1 MQKVINAMAVLSF
14 AVSSGVVA
22 AGVVLY
28 NSQDKIVD
36 GIKQRVVE
44 GVSEALPE
52 MLTGALGGMQM
63 GEDLAPSLPSTP
75 DTDKFGPGF

>member
-1 MQKVINAMAVLSF
+1 MAVLSF

>member
-44 GVSEALPE
+44 GVSEALPD
-52 MLTGALGGMQM
+52 LITGAL
-63 GEDLAPSLPSTP
+63 DSSLPSVP
-75 DTDKFGPGF
+75 STDKFGPGF

>member
-44 GVSEALPE
+44 GVSEALPD
-52 MLTGALGGMQM
+52 MIIGALGGMQM